1 VKRIDL
7 SRSKRDI
14 MGRGSSQL
22 DMATQSKR
30 NILTSRGNDGYPHI
44 TENSERQGMT
54 ENSEFGNQ
62 NPRFARRG
70 SQLED
75 ILANPSSK
83 FGHKHTKSHAD
94 KVTLFREGLKTVMDS
109 NFSDA
114 RIKFKNTGAKSHYS
128 LKKKLGAGG
137 MSMATDQ

>member
-30 NILTSRGNDGYPHI
+30 NILTSPFYDGHGHI

-54 ENSEFGNQ
+54 ENSESGNQ

-70 SQLED
+70 SQLAE

-83 FGHKHTKSHAD
+83 FGHKHTRSHVD
-94 KVTLFREGLKTVMDS
+94 KVTLFGEGLKTVMDS

-114 RIKFKNTGAKSHYS
+114 GIKFKNTGAKSLYS

-137 MSMATDQ
+137 MPMGTDQ